1 MEPIFKITDDR
12 FDADQID
19 LYDLKIEWQDC
30 RLKIALK
37 NARSNT
43 FIWFEDYFLGS
54 YATFENSV
62 SQIREIFNAHAFL
75 KANFWNSIVVSV
87 DTPLFLRL
95 ENELFDDQIPPFD
108 YLKMVFPHLES
119 SDFEII
125 ESPFDKVRYLFGIPK
140 VILNLLSEIYQNK
153 TLEIKPK
160 LANLAEFFNKNN
172 QLNTSNLLIVND
184 KWIDTIITKNTEIEI
199 RKFPSV
205 SNEINPKVFTLL
217 NSNGKK
223 TYLFGEITPF
233 SAIYKV
239 IKANIEQV
247 EIGKLPDNIKF
258 SQYFDEVPEQRHL
271 SLFV

>member
-1 MEPIFKITDDR
+1 MEPIFKISDDR

-30 RLKIALK
+30 RFKIALK

-62 SQIREIFNAHAFL
+62 SQIREMFNAHAFL

-87 DTPLFLRL
+87 DTPRFLRL

-140 VILNLLSEIYQNK
+140 VIFNLLSEIYQNK

-205 SNEINPKVFTLL
+205 SYEINPKVFTLL